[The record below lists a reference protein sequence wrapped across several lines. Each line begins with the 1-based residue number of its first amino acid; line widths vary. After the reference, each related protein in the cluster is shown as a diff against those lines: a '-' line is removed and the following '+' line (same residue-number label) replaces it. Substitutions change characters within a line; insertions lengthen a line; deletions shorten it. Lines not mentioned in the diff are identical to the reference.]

1 MVPLFTQE
9 YKLVLVTF
17 QKGVEGLL
25 HDTGLSVKNFCD
37 QWKYKIKTCELWMFC
52 FSWVLNLKVIHS
64 IFHDA
69 LCLLFDACEMW
80 AGPYL
85 YSSLSGK
92 PGEMLGRGGG
102 L

>member
-37 QWKYKIKTCELWMFC
+37 Q
-52 FSWVLNLKVIHS
+52 
-64 IFHDA
+64 
-69 LCLLFDACEMW
+69 
-80 AGPYL
+80 
-85 YSSLSGK
+85 
-92 PGEMLGRGGG
+92 
-102 L
+102 